1 MIRSHNIHPA
11 SVLFSEVDSQGVA
24 VVGEHGAGAA
34 HVHLL
39 HAAVHA
45 ARAVEGRVVCAAA
58 GLGSAPELDV
68 AAVHGVAPA
77 LAPRVLDQPVV
88 AVSGVS
94 SVPGVTCS
102 ICVFYVK
109 HRCISLRY
117 IYENN

>member
-1 MIRSHNIHPA
+1 MIRNIHPA

-68 AAVHGVAPA
+68 AVVHGVAPA
-77 LAPRVLDQPVV
+77 LLSLPLREVQDVPAGLPALP
-88 AVSGVS
+88 
-94 SVPGVTCS
+94 SVPPGPPTS
-102 ICVFYVK
+102 
-109 HRCISLRY
+109 RAETEEQLQ
-117 IYENN
+117 